1 MNKGLARASILAVA
15 LFSACQVFAQTDI
28 AVAKSNLVVN
38 GTNTYV
44 AANTGGYFTVVGRVT
59 SPFLSFTNETELYIQ
74 STSAGIRVWSKGS
87 SFRLETNG
95 GVFVPGVEVTVFG
108 AIHQTNGMRS
118 IRPESYNGSPYD
130 SGNDFF
136 ISGTTTSPVSPVVTD
151 ITNYLALGED
161 FEGKLIRINGLSMG
175 NVSWSYQANTP
186 VVVTDSTGTLTFF
199 VDRDTDVA
207 GQLPPTNTFD
217 CIGIAAQY
225 STATVPSNGYE
236 IMPRS
241 YSDIIQTVGQ
251 EPPFISVQTS
261 VTVYANSA
269 MNLAI
274 VAQDRNAA
282 DTLVL
287 TTNSAPAGA
296 GLAQVGN
303 RAYRL
308 TWSPALSDIG
318 TTSAVLQLTDGTST
332 TTATVQITVRRASG
346 GPGFAWINELHYDNT
361 GVDTNEGVELA
372 GQSGVDLT
380 NYTLVLYTSY
390 GDVYRTDACTN
401 VIDNEGYGY
410 GAVWQAYPL
419 NALRNGTGG
428 VALVHSTAG
437 LLQFISYGGS
447 SIAATSGPAAGI
459 TSVDVGVKETGS
471 EPVGQS
477 LQLAGNGTNYEDF
490 TWVGPITASPGD
502 LNYPTQVVLG
512 PVNAKISYTSLA
524 LNPAAPTTNQ
534 AFHIECSITPNG
546 TASNL
551 APTAWYRLNSNAWSS
566 IAMSDMGANAWRTS
580 SQVPGQTNNSLI
592 EYYVSTLFG
601 GPGSASPMSSQTN
614 SYLLLT
620 HPPTIA
626 PVTNKTVQVS
636 NLVAFVV
643 SATEPDGNLI
653 TLTASN
659 LPANAAFYPTNGV
672 SASSGSFVFT
682 PDASQGGNV
691 YTALFYAVDADG
703 AGWTSVVITVN
714 FSGYLVDFEDATKT
728 SYTSNN
734 VTLNGKLWSMSES
747 LIGNSTADRKY
758 GLQSSRTRYAGRIM
772 MLEDKT
778 SGCGQ
783 ITFKYAKYGTD
794 AASTGRVEYSTDGGN
809 AWTQAG
815 ADFVATTTDPMQD
828 FSATVNITNNVRI
841 RITKLAPTNNSARFN
856 VDNILIADYSAPTY
870 QDGIPVA
877 WWERYGLGSTNTA
890 ANDNDGDGRSN
901 WEEFIADSNPTNSS
915 SFFPTSTTNIS
926 GKATM
931 ILYAGP
937 PTTNSRVYDAWWNT
951 DLVSGAWTPYNFNV
965 QGNADGSAVALT
977 VTNSTGLR
985 FYQTGVKMLP

>member
-1 MNKGLARASILAVA
+1 MRNRSWIVLGTLLCWNISLSTMAQSIVTNIAFARRETTNAYYPDST
-15 LFSACQVFAQTDI
+15 AQYYI
-28 AVAKSNLVVN
+28 VQGRISSPNLT
-38 GTNTYV
+38 TNT
-44 AANTGGYFTVVGRVT
+44 
-59 SPFLSFTNETELYIQ
+59 
-74 STSAGIRVWSKGS
+74 GS
-87 SFRLETNG
+87 
-95 GVFVPGVEVTVFG
+95 
-108 AIHQTNGMRS
+108 
-118 IRPESYNGSPYD
+118 
-130 SGNDFF
+130 DFF
-136 ISGTTTSPVSPVVTD
+136 IQDTNDNVGINVRNLGVTLDTNTFQVGREMTVQGLITQSNGLRAIVPEFGADMTLVDATAIPVTPLLGTVTD
-151 ITNYLALGED
+151 LLLSAETYESRLVTITNVVCGKTWPSYGYNLTTAITDVTASIAL
-161 FEGKLIRINGLSMG
+161 RI
-175 NVSWSYQANTP
+175 
-186 VVVTDSTGTLTFF
+186 DS
-199 VDRDTDVA
+199 DTDIV
-207 GQLPPTNTFD
+207 GQLPPTNAFD
-217 CIGIAAQY
+217 IKGVFSQYDLTGAAN
-225 STATVPSNGYE
+225 SGYQ
-236 IMPRS
+236 IVPRS
-241 YSDIIQTVGQ
+241 YGDIIQKVGL
-251 EPPFISVQTS
+251 EPPQIAVVSNITAFINT
-261 VTVYANSA
+261 
-269 MNLAI
+269 AI
-274 VAQDRNAA
+274 GVNAVAQDRNAGDVLTMTMTQA
-282 DTLVL
+282 PAAATLVQAAARL
-287 TTNSAPAGA
+287 HHFAWTPSATDFGTTNVT
-296 GLAQVGN
+296 LEV
-303 RAYRL
+303 
-308 TWSPALSDIG
+308 
-318 TTSAVLQLTDGTST
+318 TDGVT
-332 TTATVQITVRRASG
+332 TNTATIRINVRNASG
-346 GPGFAWINELHYDNT
+346 GPGYGWVNEFHYDNVGT
-361 GVDTNEGVELA
+361 DTNEGVEVA
-372 GQSGVDLT
+372 GQSGIDLSAYSIIIYNSSGNIVSSNPCSGT
-380 NYTLVLYTSY
+380 
-390 GDVYRTDACTN
+390 
-401 VIDNEGYGY
+401 IDDEGHGY
-410 GAVWQAYPL
+410 GAVWFPISGIP
-419 NALRNGTGG
+419 NTPPGGIALFHNTN
-428 VALVHSTAG
+428 G
-437 LLQFISYGGS
+437 LLQFLSYEGT
-447 SIAATSGPAAGI
+447 ITPTSGPAAGV
-459 TSVDVGVKETGS
+459 TSVDTGVKENPAP
-471 EPVGQS
+471 PVGQS
-477 LQLAGNGTNYEDF
+477 LQLQGNGTNYEAF
-490 TWVGPITASPGD
+490 SWSGPMTATMGD
-502 LNYPTQVVLG
+502 LNGSGQIIIG
-512 PVNAKISYTSLA
+512 PANAKLTYSGLSLS
-524 LNPAAPTTNQ
+524 PAKPSPGA
-534 AFHIECSITPNG
+534 AFNIESLIVPNYS
-546 TASNL
+546 ASNL
-551 APTAWYRLNSNAWSS
+551 TPTAYYRINTGSWNS
-566 IAMSDMGANAWRTS
+566 IAMAVIGGYTNRTS
-580 SQVPGQTNNSLI
+580 SSVPAQTNGTPI
-592 EYYVSTLFG
+592 DYYVTTTFD
-601 GPGSASPMSSQTN
+601 GPNAPSPTVSATN
-614 SYLLLT
+614 SYVIASY
-620 HPPTIA
+620 PPTIA